1 MPNTEFTY
9 PQDLTLNL
17 AGRVEKMEKTLEKA
31 MEMLQSLT
39 GEKPLIKQEEMA
51 AEHTASDM

>member
-1 MPNTEFTY
+1 
-9 PQDLTLNL
+9 
-17 AGRVEKMEKTLEKA
+17 MEKTLEKA